1 MFSCPGNWV
10 SRFRKVIDSSCWICG
25 GLLEQFSYSGKF
37 VFWSSSSRNQA
48 WTAAPLKSQLSFQL
62 SILTLWCTYLHSLSW
77 LVYLLL
83 KKAMGLWPCMVFC
96 FVLFLKLFF
105 LLLPTESIL
114 ATMPSVMM
122 GCISWTKTNSSLLQ
136 KWRMLYT
143 VLVSFHYYS
152 PNWTVSVDSVA
163 ASVACFNFNGCVVV
177 PPSINSVNLFES
189 CTLESLCWVV
199 SA

>member
-105 LLLPTESIL
+105 FIAAYWVYPSHYALCYDGLYLLNQNKFFPFTKMEDVVYCVGVLPLLLSQL
-114 ATMPSVMM
+114 NCV
-122 GCISWTKTNSSLLQ
+122 SWLCCCFCCLL
-136 KWRMLYT
+136 
-143 VLVSFHYYS
+143 
-152 PNWTVSVDSVA
+152 
-163 ASVACFNFNGCVVV
+163 
-177 PPSINSVNLFES
+177 
-189 CTLESLCWVV
+189 
-199 SA
+199 